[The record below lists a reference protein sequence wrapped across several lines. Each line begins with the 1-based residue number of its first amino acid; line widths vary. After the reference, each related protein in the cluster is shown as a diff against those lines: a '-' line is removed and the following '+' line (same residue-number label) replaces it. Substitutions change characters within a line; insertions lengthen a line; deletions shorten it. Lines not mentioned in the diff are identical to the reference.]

1 MVEIALGGPAE
12 QEVGRGRRCL
22 FCVVGWSALSPTLQ
36 CHPCTAPSELE
47 GVLRSSGGVCFE
59 KGRKGKRAERDF
71 KDLNVFKG
79 FKGFKALKKT
89 LDVGR

>member
-1 MVEIALGGPAE
+1 MAEIALGGPAE
-12 QEVGRGRRCL
+12 Q
-22 FCVVGWSALSPTLQ
+22 
-36 CHPCTAPSELE
+36 